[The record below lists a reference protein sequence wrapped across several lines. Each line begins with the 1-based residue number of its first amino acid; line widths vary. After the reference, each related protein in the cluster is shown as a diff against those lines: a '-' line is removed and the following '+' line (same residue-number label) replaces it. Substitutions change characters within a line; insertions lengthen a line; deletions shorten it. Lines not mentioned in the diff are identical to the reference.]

1 MQFAAIF
8 EQFQTM
14 FTGESERQIVDRQGY
29 SDQVRLLEDTDVSG
43 LPANGITE
51 LERLSYVAHMI
62 DRQCQIVPVGSWRKN
77 TLGYVQ
83 PNEAFRG
90 LKRNQLTSLDSYM
103 HLRPLEQ
110 KDKIDQAAREEDIF
124 CHDFMDNAALQK
136 PEQGW
141 TVQMDEV
148 NLACVVL
155 RSRVWPGFTAFS
167 RANAPIY
174 GSLYIGNGIKQVD
187 LAFMI

>member
-1 MQFAAIF
+1 M
-8 EQFQTM
+8 
-14 FTGESERQIVDRQGY
+14 
-29 SDQVRLLEDTDVSG
+29 RLLEDSFDASA

-90 LKRNQLTSLDSYM
+90 LKRTQLCSLDSYM
-103 HLRPLEQ
+103 HLRPMEQ

-124 CHDFMDNAALQK
+124 CHDFLDNAALQK

-141 TVQMDEV
+141 TIQMDEV

-155 RSRVWPGFTAFS
+155 RSRVWPGFTAFN

-174 GSLYIGNGIKQVD
+174 GSLYIGSGIKQLD